1 MHAEPTFAAEL
12 AGLDDAGL
20 RRRLRT
26 LAGPPDP
33 EVTVDGRRLLH
44 LASNNYLG
52 LASDARLR
60 AAAIAAVERWGCG
73 TGASRLITGHTEL
86 HAAVERRIAVWK
98 GTEAALLFPSGYQA
112 NVGTIATLVGRG
124 DHVYSDA
131 LNHAS
136 IVDGCRLSRATIHVY
151 PHADVRALERELAA
165 TPPGGRRLIVTDSV
179 FSMDGDRAPLPALVA
194 VAEAYHSWLMVDEA
208 HAAGVLGA
216 RGAGLAEADGVAD
229 RITVH
234 MGTLGKALGS
244 AGAYVAGSRAL
255 VELVLNRARSFV
267 YTTGIVPAAVAAAGA
282 ALDVVAAEPER
293 RTTLLAH
300 ADALR
305 DGLRTLG
312 LDARGD
318 TQIVPVVV
326 GDNARALAVAA
337 ALLERGVL
345 VHAIRPPT
353 VPKGTARLRVAPMA
367 THTPAQIARV
377 LAAFAE
383 AGA

>member
-1 MHAEPTFAAEL
+1 
-12 AGLDDAGL
+12 
-20 RRRLRT
+20 
-26 LAGPPDP
+26 
-33 EVTVDGRRLLH
+33 
-44 LASNNYLG
+44 
-52 LASDARLR
+52 
-60 AAAIAAVERWGCG
+60 
-73 TGASRLITGHTEL
+73 
-86 HAAVERRIAVWK
+86 
-98 GTEAALLFPSGYQA
+98 
-112 NVGTIATLVGRG
+112 
-124 DHVYSDA
+124 
-131 LNHAS
+131 
-136 IVDGCRLSRATIHVY
+136 
-151 PHADVRALERELAA
+151 
-165 TPPGGRRLIVTDSV
+165 
-179 FSMDGDRAPLPALVA
+179 
-194 VAEAYHSWLMVDEA
+194 
-208 HAAGVLGA
+208 
-216 RGAGLAEADGVAD
+216 
-229 RITVH
+229 
-234 MGTLGKALGS
+234 
-244 AGAYVAGSRAL
+244 
-255 VELVLNRARSFV
+255 
-267 YTTGIVPAAVAAAGA
+267 VAAAGA